1 MKHLTSKTF
10 IILTLLIVMLSGLYC
25 TKLDDPIRGWGNK
38 VTIETGGLNGPA
50 TSSSVNIANSNI
62 SCRVS
67 TLAGKRRGICWSES
81 SSNVTVAGSK
91 VEVGTGTGN
100 YPATITGLS
109 PVKTY
114 YYRAYIILAEPNSAL
129 YGDLKS
135 FTTPAGCPSFTVS
148 GSTTPT
154 TASFVLNISSNGG
167 ATVTS
172 CGVVYSNS
180 VTNPIIGQA
189 NCFNAPLTSTPVI
202 GNNNISVSGLTQAST
217 YYVRAWA
224 VNSAGPCYSTPIP
237 VVTTANLATLSTT
250 TPTLVTSNS
259 ATLGGSITSDG
270 GTAITQRGVVY
281 SFTTSNPTV
290 LDNSPTTGAA
300 GCISVLANPPSGTGG
315 FSTPVTG
322 LTASVRYYVRAWAKN
337 SASMVS
343 YGNIIP
349 FDTPAQIVCPTIVTS
364 ATTLITS
371 TSATLNGSIS
381 ATGGAPIIEQGFV
394 YSNSNSNPTV
404 GAAGCTFVTYTPV
417 GIGNYPRNITGLT
430 PSSTYYVKACARNST
445 TWCYGAV
452 TQFPTSGSTSNTVT
466 GSNSTSVAV
475 PDNNAT
481 GASSS
486 INITIPSG
494 RTITGISVTYNMTH
508 TWVSDMVFNLRAP
521 NGQILN
527 LFNRHGN
534 NGANFVNTT
543 ISSIGTANLSTA
555 LAPFTNNYAPTRAI
569 GVGPT
574 SGVSGATAYSNLY
587 STGTGVPQTWT
598 LLMRDYATGD
608 LGTLTSWSITIT
620 HN

>member
-1 MKHLTSKTF
+1 MKHFTSKTF
-10 IILTLLIVMLSGLYC
+10 TILTLLIIMLSGLYC

-38 VTIETGGLNGPA
+38 VSIETGGLNGPA
-50 TSSSVNIANSNI
+50 TSSSVNIANSTV

-67 TLAGKRRGICWSES
+67 TLAGKRKGICWSES

-91 VEVGTGTGN
+91 VEVGTGTGSFS
-100 YPATITGLS
+100 ATITGLS

-135 FTTPAGCPSFTVS
+135 FTTPAGCPSFTFS
-148 GSTTPT
+148 GSPTPT
-154 TASFVLNISSNGG
+154 TASFVLNITSNGG

-180 VTNPIIGQA
+180 VSNPIIGQA

-202 GNNNISVSGLTQAST
+202 GNNNISVSGLTQATT

-224 VNSAGPCYSTPIP
+224 VNSAGTCYSAPIP
-237 VVTTANLATLSTT
+237 VTTTANLATLSTSQA
-250 TPTLVTSNS
+250 TLVTSNS
-259 ATLGGSITSDG
+259 ATLGGTITSDG

-281 SFTTSNPTV
+281 SSSVSNPTV

-300 GCISVLANPPSGTGG
+300 GCISVLANPPTGTSS
-315 FSTPVTG
+315 FSIPVTG
-322 LTASVRYYVRAWAKN
+322 LTSSVRYYVRAWAKN
-337 SASMVS
+337 SASVVS
-343 YGNIIP
+343 YGGVQP

-364 ATTLITS
+364 AATLITS
-371 TSATLNGSIS
+371 TSATLNGTIS
-381 ATGGAPIIEQGFV
+381 ATGGAPIVEQGFV

-404 GAAGCTFVTYTPV
+404 GAAGCTFVSYTPV
-417 GIGNYPRNITGLT
+417 GIAPYNRNITGLT
-430 PSSTYYVKACARNST
+430 ASSTYYFKACARNST

-452 TQFPTSGSTSNTVT
+452 ASFPTGSSISSVT
-466 GSNSTSVAV
+466 GSNFTSVAV
-475 PDNNAT
+475 PDNSAT

-508 TWVSDMVFNLRAP
+508 SYASDMVFNLRAP

-527 LFNRHGN
+527 LFNRHGTT
-534 NGANFVNTT
+534 GANFVNTT
-543 ISSIGTANLSTA
+543 INSTSTANLSLA
-555 LAPFTNNYAPTRAI
+555 SAPFTNTYAPARAI

-574 SGVSGATAYSNLY
+574 NGVSAASAYSNLY

-598 LLMRDYATGD
+598 LLMRDYFQLD
-608 LGTLTSWSITIT
+608 VGTLTSWSITIT
-620 HN
+620 YN

>member
-1 MKHLTSKTF
+1 
-10 IILTLLIVMLSGLYC
+10 MLSGLYC
-25 TKLDDPIRGWGNK
+25 TKLDDPIIGWGNK
-38 VTIETGGLNGPA
+38 VSIETGGLNSPA
-50 TSSSVNIANSNI
+50 TSSSVNIANSSV

-67 TLAGKRRGICWSES
+67 GLAGKRRGICWSES

-91 VEVGTGTGN
+91 VEVGTGTGSF
-100 YPATITGLS
+100 PATITGLS

-148 GSTTPT
+148 GTATPT
-154 TASFVLNISSNGG
+154 TASFVLNITSNGG

-172 CGVVYSNS
+172 CGVVYSSS

-202 GNNNISVSGLTQAST
+202 GNNNISVSGLTQATT

-224 VNSAGPCYSTPIP
+224 VNSAGTCYTAPAIP
-237 VVTTANLATLSTT
+237 VVTTANLATLSTS
-250 TPTLVTSNS
+250 PATLVTSTS

-281 SFTTSNPTV
+281 SSSVSNPTV
-290 LDNSPTTGAA
+290 LNNSPTTGAA
-300 GCISVLANPPSGTGG
+300 GCISVLANPPTGTGS
-315 FSTPVTG
+315 FSIPVTG
-322 LTASVRYYVRAWAKN
+322 LTSSVRYYVRAWAKN
-337 SASMVS
+337 SASVVS
-343 YGNIIP
+343 YGAPQEFI
-349 FDTPAQIVCPTIVTS
+349 TPAQIVCPTINTS
-364 ATTLITS
+364 AATSVTS
-371 TSATLNGSIS
+371 TSATLNGTIS
-381 ATGGAPIIEQGFV
+381 ATGGTPIVEQGFV

-404 GAAGCTFVTYTPV
+404 GGVGCTFVSHTPV
-417 GIGNYPRNITGLT
+417 GIAPYSRTITGLT
-430 PSSTYYVKACARNST
+430 ASRTYYFKACARNST

-452 TQFPTSGSTSNTVT
+452 ASFPTPGGGGSVSA
-466 GSNSTSVAV
+466 NSSTLVAV
-475 PDNNAT
+475 PDNSAT

-543 ISSIGTANLSTA
+543 INSTSALGLSTA

-574 SGVSGATAYSNLY
+574 SGVSAATAYSNLY
-587 STGTGVPQTWT
+587 SAGTGMPQAWT
-598 LLMRDYATGD
+598 LLMRDYAAGDTGI
-608 LGTLTSWSITIT
+608 LTSWSITIT
-620 HN
+620 YN